1 MEHIGFIGG
10 HGSLAEDGYNW
21 YVSGDF
27 RHQDQIL
34 ARHRHGLWGNIDYTP
49 FGGTFGGA
57 NNVGQA
63 AALDPIFA
71 YPQSDTGHF
80 INPANGAIVN
90 YLPGCDAQPQ
100 ALNKCLT
107 FDPNVPLQP
116 STTRVD
122 LLGEFARPLS
132 DHWTLGIQAFWF
144 ESSSQETTG
153 YSGGLGN
160 VAGVSTLVFGPG
172 APLAVVP
179 ASALVTPNIITVP
192 STNPMYPNSMCPTAT
207 GAFRAGDPS
216 WCGSLLVLFG
226 AEQQVRLRQF
236 RCRATVCAD
245 ERVDALERAG
255 PQRYPRVAQ
264 AVRSARW
271 AAAAVRR
278 RAVVQEGAGRTCAAG
293 RPLRCTV
300 RKRRSDLRDWHRE
313 GCRGISGVGW
323 QADQALRGGR
333 GGSLRSLPGSGLG
346 VHAEFGVK
354 YDPWHW
360 IALRGTWGKDFR
372 APSAAEGG
380 SSGELFGA
388 GACTDPTLCPNP
400 NAHSSSSIVT
410 GPGDY
415 STQCSLQ
422 MTGFQAANPH
432 LQNVK
437 LTNWTAGLV
446 LQPLRDVSLTGDYYN
461 IKATNDIIPAF
472 EAGGLGNYSS
482 ILRGAPIIQPY
493 CPATYAAGCTS
504 GERVKQV
511 TPVGTSLAL
520 S

>member
-1 MEHIGFIGG
+1 M
-10 HGSLAEDGYNW
+10 
-21 YVSGDF
+21 
-27 RHQDQIL
+27 
-34 ARHRHGLWGNIDYTP
+34 
-49 FGGTFGGA
+49 
-57 NNVGQA
+57 
-63 AALDPIFA
+63 
-71 YPQSDTGHF
+71 
-80 INPANGAIVN
+80 
-90 YLPGCDAQPQ
+90 
-100 ALNKCLT
+100 
-107 FDPNVPLQP
+107 
-116 STTRVD
+116 
-122 LLGEFARPLS
+122 
-132 DHWTLGIQAFWF
+132 
-144 ESSSQETTG
+144 
-153 YSGGLGN
+153 
-160 VAGVSTLVFGPG
+160 
-172 APLAVVP
+172 
-179 ASALVTPNIITVP
+179 
-192 STNPMYPNSMCPTAT
+192 
-207 GAFRAGDPS
+207 
-216 WCGSLLVLFG
+216 
-226 AEQQVRLRQF
+226 
-236 RCRATVCAD
+236 
-245 ERVDALERAG
+245 
-255 PQRYPRVAQ
+255 
-264 AVRSARW
+264 
-271 AAAAVRR
+271 
-278 RAVVQEGAGRTCAAG
+278 
-293 RPLRCTV
+293 
-300 RKRRSDLRDWHRE
+300 
-313 GCRGISGVGW
+313 
-323 QADQALRGGR
+323 
-333 GGSLRSLPGSGLG
+333 
-346 VHAEFGVK
+346 K